1 MSPLNISIDY
11 RGRAPYDPPKDK
23 NAKKQKNIKIKDYW
37 EGKISQ
43 YKKEKRP
50 FITPGKQKRKD
61 R

>member
-1 MSPLNISIDY
+1 MTPRKTKIQKS
-11 RGRAPYDPPKDK
+11 K
-23 NAKKQKNIKIKDYW
+23 KNIKIKDYW
-37 EGKISQ
+37 EGKNSQ